1 MGAIFD
7 LLDDLIIGPFNVIDR
22 VEGLITGIRYGDM
35 GHQFAIG
42 RADKGADHTLVDC
55 EKILKPYHIAVYGRT
70 HDSKRVYFHV
80 KKRQAAWA
88 EYVLLRA
95 GVELLSSPVE
105 ARNAGWAGGHAD
117 MPTPWS
123 ERKRQPRKR
132 RERRR

>member
-1 MGAIFD
+1 MDI
-7 LLDDLIIGPFNVIDR
+7 LDDFVLGPLNLIDR
-22 VEGLITGIRYGDM
+22 IEGLLSGARYGDA
-35 GHQFAIG
+35 GHQFKI
-42 RADKGADHTLVDC
+42 RRVDKDGSHSLNEC
-55 EKILKPYHIAVYGRT
+55 EDILKKYHIAVYGRT
-70 HDSKRVYFHV
+70 HDANHMYFHV

-105 ARNAGWAGGHAD
+105 TRNAAWAGGHAD

-123 ERKRQPRKR
+123 ERKRQPRQR